1 MTDNLKDTITK
12 MIAQCLQV
20 TNIKVIDVQDNLN
33 DLGICSIKVIRLIVL
48 LEEHFD
54 ITFNDEELLVENFNT
69 LSNILNII
77 QLKLNEFDYEQ

>member
-1 MTDNLKDTITK
+1 